1 MHENPS
7 IQAEAEPTTAP
18 AAPADPATYRG
29 PDRRARPT
37 PRWSR
42 YTFLGGRRRGGRR
55 QGESDGSFVDQ
66 YSLRMWLLLVWV
78 ALMNAGDS
86 FFTLLHLQ
94 DGGIELNPVAEMM
107 LQTGRTGFVA
117 LKSFL
122 ITVPLAVLCLH
133 KNFPLARIGLWVAAG
148 TYSVL
153 LAYHVSLL

>member
-1 MHENPS
+1 MHPAPS
-7 IQAEAEPTTAP
+7 IQAQDRPALAAAES
-18 AAPADPATYRG
+18 DPPGYRG

-42 YTFLGGRRRGGRR
+42 YTLLGGRRRGGRR
-55 QGESDGSFVDQ
+55 RGESEGSFVDQ
-66 YSLRMWLLLVWV
+66 YSVRMWLLLVWV

-94 DGGIELNPVAEMM
+94 DGGIELNPVAEAM
-107 LQTGRTGFVA
+107 LQTGRAGFVG

-133 KNFPLARIGLWVAAG
+133 KNFPLARMGLWVAAG

-153 LAYHVSLL
+153 LAYHLSLL